1 VNELPVEKEKTIKFI
16 LKVNAVKVKE
26 QFLPSS
32 GEVIAYLRK
41 SKKVNEL
48 KAGDDLLLQTKLVEP
63 DPPMN
68 PFEFN
73 YKRSLELKH
82 IQHICFA
89 DSNSFER
96 IVDSRRISSIWY
108 FGLKVKEYV
117 LSVLHSSDL
126 SPVSIAVCSALL
138 TGYDEE
144 IDRELMNAFSHS
156 GTLHVLSVSGLH
168 VGLFYF
174 LFSFLFGFVD
184 RKKRFPLLQFIFVT
198 TGLWMLA
205 LITGFSAPIV
215 RAVLMFN
222 LFGVGKIFFTGNPN
236 AKQHIGYAILGCIF
250 GFGAQAIVDFI
261 AQTVR

>member
-1 VNELPVEKEKTIKFI
+1 MILTDVFLISYGIILVNSKKVQNIDNHYSHFTSSGINSQLHVTVNELPVEKEKTIKFI

-168 VGLFYF
+168 VGRSQVFQLLSLERY
-174 LFSFLFGFVD
+174 LCSIYLESERSFLPAIQRTRSIFCLF
-184 RKKRFPLLQFIFVT
+184 LL
-198 TGLWMLA
+198 L
-205 LITGFSAPIV
+205 
-215 RAVLMFN
+215 
-222 LFGVGKIFFTGNPN
+222 
-236 AKQHIGYAILGCIF
+236 
-250 GFGAQAIVDFI
+250 
-261 AQTVR
+261 